1 MIANT
6 LKICPQK
13 NILSA
18 SLKVLE
24 YVIAS
29 YLLKEEQE
37 VNEKMIRNIE
47 NCNNIYHS
55 IGHIKH

>member
-47 NCNNIYHS
+47 IAIIY
-55 IGHIKH
+55 IIA